1 MSSDST
7 RMPALAGG
15 LLLLVASL
23 LAVPVSLWVA
33 NAIADTGGGTAST
46 AVTPDVISDSVGA
59 TAAEFRVDESGAATY
74 SIPIYGV
81 PGTAGVSPKLSLS
94 YSSQGGYGPLGKGW
108 SIGGLSSIT
117 RCRATREAGD
127 FIGAA
132 TPDGDPRPINFTATD
147 RYCLDG
153 QRLLAVSDSP
163 ACPAA
168 SGMTAQQL
176 RTEIESFQRVC
187 AYTTSGGANGPAF
200 FTVERKDGS
209 TSWYGDRDNSSTANR
224 PDGYVESNAPGQTA
238 KAMFWA
244 QTRFQD
250 STGNYIDFTYLENP
264 GTAAGGAE
272 HLIQEVR
279 YTGKTVLAGQSGGA
293 SAPYAKIQF
302 QYTSMPSPE
311 WGLGYVSGG
320 TRTQR
325 WRLTGIVSCAA
336 AGSVGSTCAA
346 ANQARFYQPTY
357 TASASGSGLATMT
370 SLQECRDSAKAV
382 CAAPTTFAW
391 SPSQYDFST
400 WESPT
405 VLPTSSTG
413 FEGYKFGDIDGDG
426 RQDMVYFK
434 DALDSNCGTEYL
446 YVVYSSMSDDVN
458 TTSDFVQSSSAIC
471 TPNELMYQGW
481 VSEGSWHLFD
491 YDGDGRDDLFV
502 RGASSWVIYPSQG
515 RSGNMNFVTG
525 SNLIAGL
532 APAIPVMTGT
542 TSQPQL
548 ADLNGDGLTDVIY
561 PNGGVMRAR
570 LMERQSGGFGW
581 GTERTVAV
589 DMASLGPEDPECSEA
604 SNYCTR
610 SISSVPT
617 PKTGFLQM
625 ADFNG
630 DAASDLLINVTNTI
644 HYDPMLC
651 DPYLTESASKANS
664 SAVQTGFSETDESES
679 MWAVLPYTDESSS
692 SSTSDAAQMAPPD
705 NCVRSATS
713 TMIHAFSVQALT
725 ATTVGIASYAPI
737 VSSTVDQLRLIDA
750 NGDGL
755 TEVAY
760 HYPNSTHWYYE
771 INTGTGMAGWADL
784 GDYYY
789 WGQVQFAD
797 INGDGRTDLLPLA
810 DVGGNRVYQ
819 ARLAQPGG
827 GFAAATAIPGG
838 QAVYCGGTCNLNQFA
853 TQFVD
858 LDGDGNLDFLSI
870 FFDTNPQLYVHR
882 ASSRYTPRDAITQI
896 TNGLGAQTI
905 ITHAPL
911 TNKDL
916 YRRDTGSRNGLG
928 WGRGSPVMDL
938 LAPTYAV
945 ARVSSSSPQ
954 AGNPNAMATVHY
966 RYAGARVQAG
976 GRGFLGFETIDT
988 VDPNQT
994 GGYVVA
1000 TTSYAQNF
1008 PFVGMP
1014 VQTTK
1019 KTANGMA
1026 YLIPT
1031 CLNGS
1036 AITNACFST
1045 PGTTH
1050 ADLGGSWFSD
1060 NLQAWEA
1067 APASLASQAPIWART
1082 SGTEEK
1088 LRDPFGGAQ
1097 TSRVVTTFGYASY
1110 GNVASTS
1117 VDTYTGTSTTPT
1129 ATVLTSNNYAFDNPA
1144 LWRLGR
1150 LGASTVTH
1158 RRPGMADVV
1167 RVSDFAYAMTGPVT
1181 GFLIGERTQP
1191 GGSTSQVLRREYN
1204 YDDYGNK
1211 TNVETCADPAT
1222 GCAAAINFHPTTPTA
1237 IQRYSKTTYD
1247 AAGRYPVSTVEP
1259 FWNGT
1264 GAVEKT
1270 TGTVM
1275 SRNIFG
1281 DVSQAYDLNGVDT
1294 LAVVG
1299 TLGRPYYSWTETV
1312 AGSVPGA
1319 PAGGVESYTTYRFC
1333 GTGTNQVNCPTGAKF
1348 RQRVV
1353 AEGASRNWTYF
1364 DVLGRPILKAVEAFN
1379 IGISGQDVSAVCT
1392 GYDAVGRAFKASNP
1406 FFLAGTA
1413 GTDGPTGLDGVCTS
1427 TSRSWTTTTYDV
1439 LGRPTEAQTPDP
1451 DGTATVNTAYAGA
1464 TTGVTDALGHLTNS
1478 VRNGKGELIQVVDAN
1493 GLSMTYA
1500 YYADGTLKSVSRDA
1514 GRGAVVNS
1522 FVYDVLGRKIQQ
1534 SDPDSGIT
1542 TFEYNALG
1550 ELTAQTD
1557 ANGNRV
1563 ENEYDARGRVWRK
1576 TTKTAAG
1583 VVETQATIT
1592 YDTEP
1597 NGIGQVANEAI
1608 TGIYG
1613 DWSGLTG
1620 NWWLSYARSTSYDA
1634 LGRPSGTWTNID
1646 NVVYTSVVQYD
1657 SLGRQWKG
1665 QDATG
1670 RWSKT
1675 EFNARGASASVC
1687 DSSAT
1692 DAVASC
1698 TNDANNWLRTLK
1710 TDAWGHVLQ
1719 ERRGNSAAL
1728 EVNRTYYAENGR
1740 LSEICGGSAA
1750 CSLVKEQYVWD
1761 QAGNLS
1767 LHNKESRYT
1776 EQFTYDSLNRMTQS
1790 RMTVQNGV
1798 LADVLTQRYLYDR
1811 LGNICHRDTYGWA
1824 SRDYAY
1830 LGRSGCGLGGTGGS
1844 TSGSG
1849 TTNTIGAHQA
1859 SDLSGMVHYYD
1870 AAGNVIRRE
1879 GPTAGNDY
1887 TVKYNAANQAYDI
1900 ATDIGGQSK
1909 FWYGP
1914 DGQRY
1919 KQQDQ
1924 TGKITLYVGGV
1935 EVVKQSG
1942 TTTFRRYIAGVLLQT
1957 VTGSTATN
1965 HYLFHDQLG
1974 SLVRIAD
1981 TTGAVVNTMDYLA
1994 FGNRRNPGNQQANGT
2009 PPSLTPRGFTGHEM
2023 LDGVGLIHMN
2033 ARIYDPYLGRFLQ
2046 PDPVVQSP
2054 GSAQSWNA
2062 YSYVLNNP
2070 LNATDPTG
2078 MFSWDHALFH
2088 PGASAIRGFMRKNVS
2103 ADMHAAGMFA
2113 CSFIPAGFSAAC
2125 AGGAN
2130 YDYTRAMG
2138 GTSSQA
2144 RRAGVSAAFSAYA
2157 FYSIGQNFGPS
2168 FSWGKVGASAL
2179 AGGIAAELAGGSF
2192 GHGFVAAGVTAM
2204 VMPQLGDIENDFG
2217 RTALGAIIGGTISE
2231 ATGGKFANGAI
2242 TGAFQAAMMRRN
2254 DLEQRLGSS
2263 DGAGDG
2269 TEGAPKEIAGL
2280 LKDPQTRQ
2288 AGLRAAVRY
2297 EGYPSELAEST
2308 FYKNQYYVNDDGFTE
2323 WETAAVT
2330 RGGVMTFYK
2339 PAFSSTYGTLAS
2351 MIDHEAV
2358 HYYQYKFYGP
2368 TRDQY
2373 TRDLRELAAYT
2384 YQLRQQNFMQSAPN
2398 YRQSTADYVRKFS
2411 HEFRRFHLGE

>member
-1 MSSDST
+1 
-7 RMPALAGG
+7 MPVLAGS
-15 LLLLVASL
+15 LLLLIAPL
-23 LAVPVSLWVA
+23 LAIPVSLWVA
-33 NAIADTGGGTAST
+33 DAIADTGGGAAST
-46 AVTPDVISDSVGA
+46 AVTPDVVSDAVAA

-74 SIPIYGV
+74 SIPIYAV
-81 PGTAGVSPKLSLS
+81 PGTAGVAPKLSLS

-163 ACPAA
+163 ACP
-168 SGMTAQQL
+168 SVGGMTVQQL

-187 AYTTSGGANGPAF
+187 AYTSSNSPAF

-209 TSWYGDRDNSSTANR
+209 ISWYGDRDNNSTANR

-238 KAMFWA
+238 KALFWA

-279 YTGKTVLAGQSGGA
+279 YTGKTALAGQSAGA

-302 QYTSMPSPE
+302 QYTSLPSAE
-311 WGLGYVSGG
+311 WRLGYVSGG

-336 AGSVGSTCAA
+336 AGSVGSTCATA
-346 ANQARFYQPTY
+346 SQARFYQPTY
-357 TASASGSGLATMT
+357 AAGVSGSGLAEMT
-370 SLQECRDSAKAV
+370 GLKECRDNTQVV
-382 CAAPTTFAW
+382 CAASTAFAW
-391 SPSQYDFST
+391 SQGKYEFATTEPAT
-400 WESPT
+400 I
-405 VLPTSSTG
+405 LPTSSSG
-413 FEGYKFGDIDGDG
+413 FEGFKLADVDGDG

-434 DALDSNCGTEYL
+434 DALDSNCGTEYM
-446 YVVYSSMSDDVN
+446 YVVYSSMADDLN
-458 TTSDFVQSSSAIC
+458 STSDFVQSSSAIC
-471 TPNELMYQGW
+471 TPNELMYPGW

-491 YDGDGRDDLFV
+491 YNGDGRDDLFV
-502 RGASSWVIYPSQG
+502 RGAGSWVVYPSQG

-525 SNLIAGL
+525 NNLIASL
-532 APAIPVMTGT
+532 SPAIPVMDGT

-548 ADLNGDGLTDVIY
+548 ADLNGDGLTDVVY
-561 PNGGVMRAR
+561 PSGGVMRAR

-581 GTERTVAV
+581 GAERTVAV
-589 DMASLGPEDPECSEA
+589 DQASLGPEDPECSVA

-644 HYDPMLC
+644 HYDPILC
-651 DPYLTESASKANS
+651 DPYLAEGASMAGSFTEG
-664 SAVQTGFSETDESES
+664 VGLSEAGESEPI
-679 MWAVLPYTDESSS
+679 WTVLPYTEEP
-692 SSTSDAAQMAPPD
+692 TPGDAAQMAPPD
-705 NCVRSATS
+705 NCVRSASS

-725 ATTVGIASYAPI
+725 ATTVGIGSYAPI
-737 VSSTVDQLRLIDA
+737 VPSTVDQLRLIDA

-771 INTGTGMAGWADL
+771 INTGTGMAGWTDL

-797 INGDGRTDLLPLA
+797 VNGDGRTDLLPLA

-838 QAVYCGGTCNLNQFA
+838 QAIYCGGSCNLNQFA
-853 TQFVD
+853 PLFAD
-858 LDGDGNLDFLSI
+858 LDGDGNLDFMSI
-870 FFDTNPQLYVHR
+870 FFDTNPKLYVHR
-882 ASSRYTPRDAITQI
+882 ASSRYAPRGVITQV
-896 TNGLGAQTI
+896 TNGLGAQTN
-905 ITHAPL
+905 ITYAPL
-911 TNKDL
+911 TNKDV
-916 YRRDTGSRNGLG
+916 YRRDAGSRNGLN

-938 LAPTYAV
+938 LAPSYAV

-954 AGNPNAMATVHY
+954 ADNPNAMATVHY

-988 VDPNQT
+988 VDPNQS
-994 GGYVVA
+994 GGYVV
-1000 TTSYAQNF
+1000 TTTNYAQNF

-1019 KTANGMA
+1019 KAANGMA
-1026 YLIPT
+1026 YFVPT

-1036 AITNACFST
+1036 AITDACFST
-1045 PGTTH
+1045 PGTAH
-1050 ADLGGSWFSD
+1050 PDLGGSWFSD

-1067 APASLASQAPIWART
+1067 APANLASQVPIWART

-1097 TSRVVTTFGYASY
+1097 TSRVVTTFGYGSY
-1110 GNVASTS
+1110 GNVTSTS
-1117 VDTYTGTSTTPT
+1117 VDTFNSADTTAMST
-1129 ATVLTSNNYAFDNPA
+1129 VITSNNYAFDNPA

-1167 RVSDFAYAMTGPVT
+1167 RVSDFAYAMTGAAT
-1181 GFLIGERTQP
+1181 GFLIAERTQP
-1191 GGSTSQVLRREYN
+1191 SGSANQLLRREYN

-1222 GCAAAINFHPTTPTA
+1222 GCAAAINFHPAMPTG

-1247 AAGRYPVSTVEP
+1247 TVGRYPVSTVEP
-1259 FWNGT
+1259 FWSGT

-1270 TGTVM
+1270 TSRVV
-1275 SRNIFG
+1275 SRNLFG
-1281 DVSQAYDLNGVDT
+1281 DVTQAYDLNGVDT
-1294 LAVVG
+1294 LAVAG
-1299 TLGRPYYSWTETV
+1299 TLGRPYYGWTETV

-1333 GTGTNQVNCPTGAKF
+1333 GAGTNQVNCPSGAKF
-1348 RQRVV
+1348 RQRVI
-1353 AEGASRNWTYF
+1353 AEGAPRTWTYF
-1364 DVLGRPILKAVEAFN
+1364 DVLGRPILKAAETFN
-1379 IGISGQDVSAVCT
+1379 IGVSGQDVSAVCT
-1392 GYDAVGRAFKASNP
+1392 GYDAVGRAFKVSNP

-1413 GTDGPTGLDGVCTS
+1413 GTDGPTGLDAVCTS
-1427 TSRSWTTTTYDV
+1427 ASRLWTTTAFDV
-1439 LGRPTEAQTPDP
+1439 LGRPTEVQTPDP
-1451 DGTATVNTAYAGA
+1451 NGTAVVNTAYLAR
-1464 TTGVTDALGHLTNS
+1464 TTGVTDALGHVTNS

-1534 SDPDSGIT
+1534 SDPDSGVT

-1550 ELTAQTD
+1550 ELIAQID
-1557 ANGNRV
+1557 ANGSRV
-1563 ENEYDARGRVWRK
+1563 ENEYDARGRIWHK

-1608 TGIYG
+1608 TGIYSG
-1613 DWSGLTG
+1613 WSGLTG
-1620 NWWLSYARSTSYDA
+1620 SWGLSYARSTSYDA
-1634 LGRPSGTWTNID
+1634 LGRASGTWTNVD
-1646 NVVYTSVVQYD
+1646 SVVYTSVVQYD
-1657 SLGRQWKG
+1657 SLGRPWKG

-1670 RWSKT
+1670 RWAKT
-1675 EFNARGASASVC
+1675 EFNARGTLASVC
-1687 DSSAT
+1687 DSSAA

-1698 TNDANNWLRTLK
+1698 ANDANNWLRTLK

-1728 EVNRTYYAENGR
+1728 EVNRSYYAENGR
-1740 LSEICGGSAA
+1740 LSEICGGSAT

-1761 QAGNLS
+1761 EAGNLS

-1776 EQFTYDSLNRMTQS
+1776 EQFTYDSLNRLIQS

-1798 LADVLTQRYLYDR
+1798 LADVMTQRYLYDR

-1849 TTNTIGAHQA
+1849 TTNAIGAHQA
-1859 SDLSGMVHYYD
+1859 GDLNGLVHYYD

-1900 ATDIGGQSK
+1900 ATDTGGQSK

-1924 TGKITLYVGGV
+1924 TGKVTLYVGGV

-1942 TTTFRRYIAGVLLQT
+1942 TTTYRRYLAGVLLQT
-1957 VTGSTATN
+1957 VNGSSATN

-1981 TTGAVVNTMDYLA
+1981 TTGAVVSTMDYLA
-1994 FGNRRNPGNQQANGT
+1994 FGNRRNPANQQANGT

-2023 LDGVGLIHMN
+2023 LDGVNLIHMN
-2033 ARIYDPYLGRFLQ
+2033 ARIFDPYLGRFLQ

-2078 MFSWDHALFH
+2078 MFSLRSFLINPFYSLTRSVMRMLGPQASGIAVAVGCGAVPGWWSVACSAGGSYDMAKAF
-2088 PGASAIRGFMRKNVS
+2088 GASDGQAARAAVAGAIT
-2103 ADMHAAGMFA
+2103 AAVGQIKGL
-2113 CSFIPAGFSAAC
+2113 SF
-2125 AGGAN
+2125 
-2130 YDYTRAMG
+2130 
-2138 GTSSQA
+2138 
-2144 RRAGVSAAFSAYA
+2144 
-2157 FYSIGQNFGPS
+2157 GQRVF
-2168 FSWGKVGASAL
+2168 VTAV
-2179 AGGIAAELAGGSF
+2179 AGGIAEELTGGKF
-2192 GHGFVAAGVTAM
+2192 GHGFAAAG
-2204 VMPQLGDIENDFG
+2204 L
-2217 RTALGAIIGGTISE
+2217 TALI
-2231 ATGGKFANGAI
+2231 
-2242 TGAFQAAMMRRN
+2242 M
-2254 DLEQRLGSS
+2254 
-2263 DGAGDG
+2263 
-2269 TEGAPKEIAGL
+2269 P
-2280 LKDPQTRQ
+2280 
-2288 AGLRAAVRY
+2288 
-2297 EGYPSELAEST
+2297 
-2308 FYKNQYYVNDDGFTE
+2308 
-2323 WETAAVT
+2323 
-2330 RGGVMTFYK
+2330 
-2339 PAFSSTYGTLAS
+2339 
-2351 MIDHEAV
+2351 
-2358 HYYQYKFYGP
+2358 
-2368 TRDQY
+2368 
-2373 TRDLRELAAYT
+2373 
-2384 YQLRQQNFMQSAPN
+2384 
-2398 YRQSTADYVRKFS
+2398 
-2411 HEFRRFHLGE
+2411 HLGGID